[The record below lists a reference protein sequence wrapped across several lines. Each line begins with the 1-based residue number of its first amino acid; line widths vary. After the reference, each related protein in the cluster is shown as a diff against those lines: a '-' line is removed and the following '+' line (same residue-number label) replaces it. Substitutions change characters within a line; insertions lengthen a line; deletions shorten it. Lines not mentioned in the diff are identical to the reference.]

1 MLVWLAEHLVKYY
14 SGFNVFSYLTFRA
27 IVSLLTALFIS
38 LWMGPRMIAHL
49 QKLSFGQVVRNDGPE
64 SHFSKRGTPTMGGI
78 MILTAIVIS
87 VLLWAYPS
95 NPYVWCVLVV
105 LVGYGVIGFVDDY
118 RKVVRKDTKGLIARW
133 KYFWMSVIALG
144 VAFALYLAGK
154 DTPATQ
160 LVVPFFKDVMPQLGL
175 FYILLA
181 YFVIVGT
188 GNAVN
193 LTDGLDGL
201 AIMPTVFVAGGF
213 ALVAWATGNMNFAS
227 YLHIPYLRHAGELV
241 IVCTAIVGAG
251 LGFLWFNTYPA
262 QVFMGDVGS
271 LALGGALGIIAVLLR
286 QEFLLVI
293 MGGVFVVETLS
304 VILQVGSF
312 KLRGQRIFRM
322 APIHHH
328 YELKGW
334 PEPRVIVRFWIISL
348 MLVLIGLANAEGT
361 LIMADYQ
368 GKNVVIIGLGLTG
381 LSCVDFFLARG
392 VTPRVMDT
400 RMTPPGLDKLPEAV
414 ERHTGSLNDE
424 WLMAA
429 DLIVA
434 SPGIA
439 LAHPSLSAAA
449 DAGIEIVGDIELFCR
464 EAQAPIVA
472 ITGSNGKSTVT
483 TLVGEMAKAAGVNVG
498 VGGNIGLPA
507 LMLLDAEC
515 ELYVLELSS
524 FQLETTSSLQAVAA
538 TILNVT
544 EDHMDRYPFGLQQ
557 YRAAKLRI
565 YENAK
570 VCVVNAD
577 DALTMP
583 IRGADERC
591 VSFGVNMGDYHLNHQ
606 QGETWLRV
614 KGEKVLN
621 VKEMKLSGQHNYT
634 NALAAL
640 ALADAAGLPRAS
652 SLKALTTFTGLP
664 HRFEVVLEHNGVRWI
679 NDSKATNVGSTEAAL
694 NGLQVDGTLHLLLGG
709 DGKSADFSP
718 LARYLNGDN
727 VRLYCFGRDGAQLA
741 ALRPEV
747 AEQTETM
754 EQAMR
759 LLALRVQPGDM
770 VLLSPACASLDQ
782 FKNFEQR
789 GNEFARLAKE
799 LG

>member
-1 MLVWLAEHLVKYY
+1 
-14 SGFNVFSYLTFRA
+14 
-27 IVSLLTALFIS
+27 
-38 LWMGPRMIAHL
+38 
-49 QKLSFGQVVRNDGPE
+49 
-64 SHFSKRGTPTMGGI
+64 
-78 MILTAIVIS
+78 
-87 VLLWAYPS
+87 
-95 NPYVWCVLVV
+95 
-105 LVGYGVIGFVDDY
+105 
-118 RKVVRKDTKGLIARW
+118 
-133 KYFWMSVIALG
+133 
-144 VAFALYLAGK
+144 
-154 DTPATQ
+154 
-160 LVVPFFKDVMPQLGL
+160 
-175 FYILLA
+175 
-181 YFVIVGT
+181 
-188 GNAVN
+188 
-193 LTDGLDGL
+193 
-201 AIMPTVFVAGGF
+201 
-213 ALVAWATGNMNFAS
+213 
-227 YLHIPYLRHAGELV
+227 
-241 IVCTAIVGAG
+241 
-251 LGFLWFNTYPA
+251 
-262 QVFMGDVGS
+262 
-271 LALGGALGIIAVLLR
+271 
-286 QEFLLVI
+286 
-293 MGGVFVVETLS
+293 
-304 VILQVGSF
+304 
-312 KLRGQRIFRM
+312 
-322 APIHHH
+322 
-328 YELKGW
+328 
-334 PEPRVIVRFWIISL
+334 
-348 MLVLIGLANAEGT
+348 
-361 LIMADYQ
+361 MADYQ

-414 ERHTGSLNDE
+414 ERHTGGLNDE

-507 LMLLDAEC
+507 LMLLDDEC

-614 KGEKVLN
+614 
-621 VKEMKLSGQHNYT
+621 
-634 NALAAL
+634 
-640 ALADAAGLPRAS
+640 
-652 SLKALTTFTGLP
+652 
-664 HRFEVVLEHNGVRWI
+664 GVRWV

-694 NGLQVDGTLHLLLGG
+694 NGLHVDGTLHLLLGG

-759 LLALRVQPGDM
+759 LLAPRVQPGDM